1 MIAQVLP
8 IRPRLHDTPALSR
21 HLWGIVLAGTAP
33 ETSAIT
39 GARVA
44 HRQLGRRLTRFAR
57 DVRPVLF
64 RRAVERASR
73 LIAPRR
79 LVAVLSRAD
88 IGDYAPELVDLPA
101 IEFVTQPVYRGSAAE
116 IFLPVLKI
124 AHQDPHAVIVVLPS
138 DQLVDYEARFMN
150 YVSRAVAA
158 VTVRPDLPLVI
169 GARPPGPDPSSTWIE
184 AGDTVD
190 GLESFAVREVKRFV
204 DRPSLAEAEA
214 LYESD
219 GLLSTLVI
227 IATARRLLELGR
239 RYLPDVLETLEPL
252 ESAFGTP
259 EEDLL
264 CEAVYEGMPS
274 ASISRD
280 LLERGGAFGV
290 LPIPDVVWRDH
301 AHPARVT
308 ALAS

>member
-8 IRPRLHDTPALSR
+8 IRPRLHDAPALSR
-21 HLWGIVLAGTAP
+21 HLWGIVLAGGDAEPTPLA
-33 ETSAIT
+33 SARI
-39 GARVA
+39 ARRV
-44 HRQLGRRLTRFAR
+44 GRPVTRLAR
-57 DVRPVLF
+57 GLRPVLF
-64 RRAVERASR
+64 RQAVERASR

-88 IGDYAPELVDLPA
+88 VSDYAPELVDLPA
-101 IEFVTQPVYRGSAAE
+101 IDCVTQPVYRGSAAE

-124 AHQDPHAVIVVLPS
+124 AHQDPHAVVVVLPS
-138 DQLVDYEARFMN
+138 HQLVDYEARFMN

-158 VTVRPDLPLVI
+158 VTLRPDLPVVI
-169 GARPPGPDPSSTWIE
+169 GARPHGPDPACTWIE
-184 AGDTVD
+184 PGDAVD
-190 GLESFAVREVKRFV
+190 GLEGLAVRAVKRFV
-204 DRPSLAEAEA
+204 HRPSLAEAEA
-214 LYESD
+214 LYEGD

-227 IATARRLLELGR
+227 IGTARRLLELGR

-259 EEDLL
+259 EEALL
-264 CEAVYEGMPS
+264 CEAVYEGMPY

-280 LLERGGAFGV
+280 LLERGGDFAV
-290 LPIPDVVWRDH
+290 LPIPDVMWRDC
-301 AHPARVT
+301 AQPVLAT

>member
-8 IRPRLHDTPALSR
+8 IRPRLHDAPALSR
-21 HLWGIVLAGTAP
+21 HLWGIVLAGVDA
-33 ETSAIT
+33 ETSQGISPLA
-39 GARVA
+39 
-44 HRQLGRRLTRFAR
+44 RRLWRRGSRYVR

-79 LVAVLSRAD
+79 LVAVLSRSD

-101 IEFVTQPVYRGSAAE
+101 LECVTQPQYRGSAAA

-124 AHQDPHAVIVVLPS
+124 AHQDPHAVVVVLPS
-138 DQLVDYEARFMN
+138 DHLVDYEARFMN

-158 VTVRPDLPLVI
+158 VTLRPDLPVVI
-169 GARPPGPDPSSTWIE
+169 GARPLGPDPACTWIE
-184 AGDTVD
+184 PGDTVD
-190 GLESFAVREVKRFV
+190 GLEGFAVRQVKRFV
-204 DRPSLAEAEA
+204 YRPSLAEAEA

-219 GLLSTLVI
+219 GLLSTLVLI
-227 IATARRLLELGR
+227 STARRLLELGR

-252 ESAFGTP
+252 ESAFGMP

-280 LLERGGAFGV
+280 LLERGGDFAV

-301 AHPARVT
+301 VHPGRAT